1 MNDVTIETEDGYSL
15 QIDATD
21 SVPPEIIS
29 IAGREYARSSSA
41 PAGRAW
47 SYVRRP

>member
-15 QIDATD
+15 QVDTSD
-21 SVPPEIIS
+21 DVPPEIIS
-29 IAGREYARSSSA
+29 IAGREYARASTT

-47 SYVRRP
+47 SYVRKP